1 VTARAALALAAA
13 LLTLAPRTSS
23 PAAPPAGI
31 AIEPAG
37 ESLARLDSLQAIVRE
52 EEERVRHSPGLE
64 SGWTRLARAWFQ
76 VGDQAKAAKCLER
89 ARNVGGREFDT
100 VLLSGR
106 IARTEGRMAEAID
119 GLERAARMRP
129 EDWEAHEDLGL
140 AYYQAGRDADAADQ
154 WERARTLPG
163 SGSPDRSGW
172 IEALRKAGDGAYQVS
187 GRGRERLRFVA
198 QPLHGPLVVPVRIN
212 GRGPFLLRV
221 DAGSP
226 EVVLHQSLARELGLG
241 IFPGARSEG
250 AAGTAGV
257 TLDYAAADSL
267 ALGATTVRR
276 LPVAISTDARLAR
289 PGEPRGLL
297 GFEVLR
303 RFRFCIDL
311 RDSTLWL
318 DPALPIGAPADSV
331 RPEWA
336 PAGAHVHRLPV
347 LLRGTHL
354 LIAYGRLNQG
364 PERPFLL
371 DATGTGTAFS
381 APISTL
387 AESGVTL
394 DSARVVTG
402 VTGAGSL
409 HVILFP
415 ITRLCVADACQDSLT
430 GTYGAFAPRLEQN
443 PSFRLAGIVSGA
455 FLTRFRI
462 GVDADRREIWLV
474 EP

>member
-1 VTARAALALAAA
+1 MTARAALALAAA
-13 LLTLAPRTSS
+13 FLTVAPPTARSSS
-23 PAAPPAGI
+23 PAATPAGA
-31 AIEPAG
+31 AIEAPG
-37 ESLARLDSLQAIVRE
+37 EALARLDSLQAIVRE
-52 EEERVRHSPGLE
+52 EEDRVRHSPGLE

-76 VGDQAKAAKCLER
+76 VGDQARAAKCLER

-129 EDWEAHEDLGL
+129 DDWEVHEDLGL

-154 WERARTLPG
+154 WERARRLPG

-172 IEALRKAGDGAYQVS
+172 IEALRKAGDGAYQVG

-198 QPLHGPLVVPVRIN
+198 QPLRGPLAVPVRIN
-212 GRGPFLLRV
+212 GRGPFLLRI

-241 IFPGARSEG
+241 IFPGARS
-250 AAGTAGV
+250 AAGV

-267 ALGATTVRR
+267 TLGATTVRR
-276 LPVAISTDARLAR
+276 LPVAISTDPRLAR

-318 DPALPIGAPADSV
+318 DPALPLGTPADSV

-336 PAGAHVHRLPV
+336 PAGARVHRLPV

-387 AESGVTL
+387 AESGITL
-394 DSARVVTG
+394 DSARVVSG
-402 VTGAGSL
+402 VTGAGSVQL
-409 HVILFP
+409 IPFP
-415 ITRLCVADACQDSLT
+415 IARLCVADACQDSLA

-443 PSFRLAGIVSGA
+443 PSFRLAGIVSGG
-455 FLTRFRI
+455 FLNRYRI
-462 GVDADRREIWLV
+462 GVDADRREVWLV